1 MKIQDEELLRKQG
14 VADMLG
20 FSRHTLGRII
30 KRDPTFPVFFEISP
44 GIKMIRAR
52 EIRIWLAKKE
62 LEAREKSM
70 SAQIEPN

>member
-1 MKIQDEELLRKQG
+1 MNVSDDRLLRKKG

-30 KRDPTFPVFFEISP
+30 KNDPSFPRFIELSP

-62 LEAREKSM
+62 LETREKGID
-70 SAQIEPN
+70 AQQGTN

>member
-1 MKIQDEELLRKQG
+1 METNDDLLLRKQG

-52 EIRIWLAKKE
+52 EIRIWLARKE
-62 LEAREKSM
+62 LEAREKRGG
-70 SAQIEPN
+70 AHIEQN

>member
-30 KRDPTFPVFFEISP
+30 KRDPSFPVFFEISP
-44 GIKMIRAR
+44 GIKMVRAR

-70 SAQIEPN
+70 SAHIEQN

>member
-14 VADMLG
+14 VANMLG

-30 KRDPTFPVFFEISP
+30 KKDPTFPVFFEISP
-44 GIKMIRAR
+44 GIKMIRAS
-52 EIRIWLAKKE
+52 EIRRWLSMKE

-70 SAQIEPN
+70 IAHIEQN